1 MVSAPI
7 AAQPH
12 AEVNFR
18 PRKRQLPSRE
28 SCSNQAT
35 VVLSRQPSNDEGG
48 QPGRV
53 PAVKIGVV
61 RVAHIAS
68 ARFEG
73 FRSLRRSALD
83 GLGDYVPIIGLNGS
97 GKSNALRALNL
108 FFNGEV
114 DGDGATLDLSRD
126 FTDHLKGKRREVAVE
141 VSFDVSD
148 GNLPKGT
155 QPFVTRASSDNQ
167 LSIRRH
173 WALATGT
180 KQLIETVSVDGTV
193 LESDNPDRSAALA
206 FIRSVEYRYVPNHV
220 QPADLLRRHVQTLQ
234 PTLVKRLKQTADFD
248 SDNFT
253 SAMDA
258 LAKVASNMF
267 APVSTNVTKGA
278 REVQG
283 ITADLPSDFADLL
296 FQVALR
302 TVSSAGV
309 AQLVESQGSGT
320 QSFILMHALDL
331 LDSAA
336 RERGFGWV
344 QSHVWAIEEPESFL
358 HSGLRAVF
366 AEDLRAY
373 AEHERRQIL
382 ISTHQ
387 DEFVRPAESAWMA
400 ELTGGITSFAKMNA
414 RDALVASS
422 RARITRF
429 SHPILDWPETPL
441 VLAEGA
447 SDVELLRL
455 ALRLTK
461 RRPRWRLI
469 SMADIEPDFGGG
481 DAVVAYLR
489 ANQSVLASRPESAP
503 VLVLKDWE
511 VNDKTLR
518 QAKSV
523 VACHPTS
530 TAVRIPADMANPEL
544 GQQFRG
550 IERFLE
556 TQLVRDVIG
565 DEQLRPHSVHKEF
578 PLGVDRKT
586 LESAKGALV
595 AKCRD
600 RPAVG
605 PHIAKVA
612 DWIDEQVEVALGAA
626 PADLFF

>member
-1 MVSAPI
+1 MRGCVL
-7 AAQPH
+7 Q
-12 AEVNFR
+12 NR
-18 PRKRQLPSRE
+18 PRGPRSAIGSHAVRE
-28 SCSNQAT
+28 
-35 VVLSRQPSNDEGG
+35 
-48 QPGRV
+48 
-53 PAVKIGVV
+53 IGVL

-73 FRSLRRSALD
+73 FRSLRKSALE

-108 FFNGEV
+108 FFNGDV
-114 DGDGATLDLSRD
+114 DGGGSALDLARD
-126 FTDHLKGKRREVAVE
+126 FTDHLKGKRRQVGVE
-141 VSFDVSD
+141 VCFDVSD

-155 QPFVTRASSDNQ
+155 QSFVERVSSDDR
-167 LSIRRH
+167 LTIRRH
-173 WALATGT
+173 WALAAGT
-180 KQLIETVSVDGTV
+180 NQLIETVSVDGTV

-220 QPADLLRRHVQTLQ
+220 QPADLLSRHVQTLQ

-253 SAMDA
+253 SAMAA
-258 LAKVASNMF
+258 LATVAGNMF

-283 ITADLPSDFADLL
+283 ITADLPSDFTDLL

-358 HSGLRAVF
+358 HSGLRTIF
-366 AEDLRAY
+366 ADDLRAY
-373 AEHERRQIL
+373 AQDQRRQVL
-382 ISTHQ
+382 ITTHQ
-387 DEFVRPAESAWMA
+387 DEFVRPAKSAWMA
-400 ELTGGITSFAKMNA
+400 ELSSGTTTFTRMGA
-414 RDALVASS
+414 REALVASS

-441 VLAEGA
+441 VIAEGD

-455 ALRLTK
+455 AMHVMK

-481 DAVVAYLR
+481 DAVVSYLR

-511 VNDKTLR
+511 VNNKSLR
-518 QAKSV
+518 RAKDA

-530 TAVRIPADMANPEL
+530 TAIRIPEDMANPEL

-556 TQLVRDVIG
+556 TQVIRDVIG
-565 DEQLRPHSVHKEF
+565 GERLQPHSVQKEY
-578 PLGVDRKT
+578 PLGVTRDV
-586 LESAKGALV
+586 LESSKKALV
-595 AKCRD
+595 ASCQERQ
-600 RPAVG
+600 AVG
-605 PHIAKVA
+605 PHVSKVA
-612 DWIDEQVEVALGAA
+612 DWIDEQVEVALGEA